1 MLAGGRAT
9 RFGGD
14 KLAATYRGDT
24 LLRSTVSR
32 LAEVCDEVVV
42 VLSATGAEPEL
53 PEGVR
58 IARDSNEG
66 EGPLAGLYDG
76 LMACRS
82 ELVVVAGGDMPD
94 LQPSVLAEMLRVAGE
109 REAAA
114 VALADGDDVRPL
126 PCVLRML
133 EALDATHTLLHVGG
147 RRLRSMLEALHPV
160 VIAEDVW
167 TAMDPD
173 RRTLFDVD
181 VPGDLGTP

>member
-1 MLAGGRAT
+1 MLAGGRSS
-9 RFGGD
+9 RFGSD
-14 KLAATYRGDT
+14 KLTARYHGET
-24 LLRSTVSR
+24 LLHGAVTRM
-32 LAEVCDEVVV
+32 AEVCDEVVV
-42 VLSATGAEPEL
+42 VLSPTGAEPDL
-53 PEGVR
+53 PVGVR

-82 ELVVVAGGDMPD
+82 ELIVVAGGDMPD
-94 LQPSVLAEMLRVAGE
+94 LQPGVLAEMLRVAGE
-109 REAAA
+109 PAAVA

-133 EALDATHTLLHVGG
+133 EALDATHTLLHMGG
-147 RRLRSMLEALHPV
+147 RRLRTMLEALHPV

-167 TAMDPD
+167 TALDPD

-181 VPGDLGTP
+181 EPGDLGGL